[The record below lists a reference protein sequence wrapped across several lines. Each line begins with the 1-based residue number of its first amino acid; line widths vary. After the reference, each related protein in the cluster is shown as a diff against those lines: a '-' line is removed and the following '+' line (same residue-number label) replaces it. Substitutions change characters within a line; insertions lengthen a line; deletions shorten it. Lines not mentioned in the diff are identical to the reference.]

1 MTTIATDP
9 TVDPDEVRKFAILAK
24 EWWNPRGKFAPLH
37 KFNPTRLKFVR
48 EEAARHFARDPKALK
63 PFEGL
68 SLLDIGCGGG
78 LLSEPMARMGFTVT
92 GADASADNIEIARAH
107 AAQSGVPVDYRFTTA
122 EALAGAQESFDVVL
136 NMEVIEHVADPEL
149 YLRSCAALVK
159 PGGVMF
165 VATLN
170 KTLKAL
176 MLGKVAAEY
185 VLGWVPAGSHDWAK
199 FIPPGKLTQMLKAV
213 GLDVTTTS
221 GVTFD
226 VLTWDWRL
234 STDTDINY
242 LVVAEKAMGA

>member
-37 KFNPTRLKFVR
+37 KFNPTRLKFIR
-48 EEAARHFARDPKALK
+48 DEAAQHFARDLKRLK

-78 LLSEPMARMGFTVT
+78 LLSEPMARMGFQVT
-92 GADASADNIEIARAH
+92 GADASEDNIQIARAH
-107 AAQSGVPVDYRFTTA
+107 AAQSGVKVDYRFTTA
-122 EALAGAQESFDVVL
+122 EALAAAGESFDIVL

-159 PGGVMF
+159 PGGLMF

-170 KTLKAL
+170 KTMKSL
-176 MLGKVAAEY
+176 MLGKMAAEY

-199 FIPPGKLTQMLKAV
+199 FIPPAKLRQMLKDV
-213 GLDVTTTS
+213 GLEVATTR

-234 STDTDINY
+234 SADTDINY
-242 LVVAEKAMGA
+242 MVVAEKAR